1 MNLSRN
7 HGVPRRIEGHRLRVD
22 HTIKVIHRRS
32 ALVRHA
38 RVPRHTFV
46 ATARFEPVTTS
57 PTVRLESDAGGYA
70 LGGTSLAGL
79 SDWRARRDGN
89 TGAKLIGKALL
100 KRKPVLAI
108 ATAVGLLAALL
119 PAVVLAD
126 DQTATQAA
134 GVAADTVWVIVAACL
149 VMFMQAGFAMLEV
162 GFSRMK
168 NVGTVVAKVVTN
180 LSVSSIAYWAVGF
193 GFAFGAGGFFA
204 FIGGSAFFPTFSP
217 GSQMHLPAIDA
228 STVPASAKWF
238 FEFVFCA
245 VSLAIVWGTM
255 IERTKFIV
263 YILFGVPFAAFIY
276 PLISHQLF
284 GGGFLMATLGSQDF
298 AGSTVV
304 HLTGATAG
312 LAGLLLL
319 GPRIGKYEKGR
330 PNAIPGHNMPLA
342 QLGVLILWFGW
353 FGFNPGSTLN
363 ATNLHFADI
372 VVVTNLAAA
381 AGAVAALATIYFV
394 TKTMDVGMIG
404 NGAIAALVAITAP
417 SGYVEPWAAVVIGA
431 VAGVIVVGGVL
442 ALDKYLDDPV
452 GALPAHGLAG
462 IWGTLSCGLF
472 TVPALAKFNGVGQ
485 GGLFYTGSFHQLGAQ
500 AIAVGASF
508 VTVFVLSYSLFWII
522 KKTVGLRVSAR
533 EEMDGLDISEHGM
546 WGYPES
552 FMPVPGGVYRP
563 ADMPTVN
570 PHRSAEPVGSPARAG
585 GSPA

>member
-1 MNLSRN
+1 MPAVREFRN
-7 HGVPRRIEGHRLRVD
+7 ALIKRRYVFGI
-22 HTIKVIHRRS
+22 S
-32 ALVRHA
+32 A
-38 RVPRHTFV
+38 
-46 ATARFEPVTTS
+46 
-57 PTVRLESDAGGYA
+57 
-70 LGGTSLAGL
+70 
-79 SDWRARRDGN
+79 
-89 TGAKLIGKALL
+89 
-100 KRKPVLAI
+100 AI
-108 ATAVGLLAALL
+108 ALLAAVV
-119 PAVVLAD
+119 PIAVLAD
-126 DQTATQAA
+126 DTTATSAA
-134 GVAADTVWVIVAACL
+134 GVAADTVWVIVAACF

-168 NVGTVVAKVVTN
+168 NVGTVVAKVITN
-180 LSVSSIAYWAVGF
+180 LSVSSIAYWGVGF
-193 GFAFGAGGFFA
+193 GVAFGAGGAFA
-204 FIGGSAFFPTFSP
+204 FIGGSGFFPTFSP
-217 GSQMHLPAIDA
+217 GSSMNLPAIAA
-228 STVPASAKWF
+228 STAPAAAKWF

-255 IERTKFIV
+255 LERTKFIV

-319 GPRIGKYEKGR
+319 GARIGKYEKGR
-330 PNAIPGHNMPLA
+330 SNAIPGHNMPLA

-363 ATNLHFADI
+363 ATNLHFADV

-381 AGAVAALATIYFV
+381 GGAVAALV
-394 TKTMDVGMIG
+394 TVYLITTTMDVGMIG

-417 SGYVEPWAAVVIGA
+417 SGYVEPWAGIVIGA
-431 VAGVIVVGGVL
+431 VAGVIVVVGVL
-442 ALDKYLDDPV
+442 ALDKVLDDPV
-452 GALPAHGLAG
+452 GALPAHGMAG

-472 TVPALAKFNGVGQ
+472 TTPALAKFNGVGQ

-508 VTVFVLSYSLFWII
+508 VTVFVLSYGLFWII

-533 EEMDGLDISEHGM
+533 EEMEGLDISEHGM

-563 ADMPTVN
+563 ADTPTVN
-570 PHRSAEPVGSPARAG
+570 PHPHHETAPAQRKEVSPV
-585 GSPA
+585 

>member
-1 MNLSRN
+1 M
-7 HGVPRRIEGHRLRVD
+7 
-22 HTIKVIHRRS
+22 HRRTRIRLAAAG
-32 ALVRHA
+32 ALA
-38 RVPRHTFV
+38 
-46 ATARFEPVTTS
+46 
-57 PTVRLESDAGGYA
+57 
-70 LGGTSLAGL
+70 
-79 SDWRARRDGN
+79 
-89 TGAKLIGKALL
+89 
-100 KRKPVLAI
+100 
-108 ATAVGLLAALL
+108 LAALPL
-119 PAVVLAD
+119 TAHAAD
-126 DQTATQAA
+126 GTATQAA
-134 GVAADTVWVIVAACL
+134 GVAADTVWVVVAACL
-149 VMFMQAGFAMLEV
+149 VLFMQAGFAMLEV
-162 GFSRMK
+162 GFTRMK
-168 NVGTVVAKVVTN
+168 NVGTVVAKVIVN
-180 LSVSSIAYWAVGF
+180 LSISSIVYWVVGF
-193 GFAFGAGGFFA
+193 AFAFGAASGFVNSLIGFSGFA
-204 FIGGSAFFPTFSP
+204 PSFHP
-217 GSQMHLPAIDA
+217 GSTMNLPALVG
-228 STVPASAKWF
+228 STAPASAKFF

-255 IERTKFIV
+255 LERTKFIV
-263 YILFGVPFAAFIY
+263 YILFGIPFAAFIY

-319 GPRIGKYEKGR
+319 GPRIGKFEKGR
-330 PNAIPGHNMPLA
+330 SNAIPGHNMPLA

-363 ATNLHFADI
+363 ATNLHFADV

-381 AGAVAALATIYFV
+381 AGAVAALATIYLI

-417 SGYVEPWAAVVIGA
+417 SGYVEPWAGVVIGA
-431 VAGVIVVGGVL
+431 VAGVIVVVGVL
-442 ALDKYLDDPV
+442 ALDRVLDDPV

-500 AIAVGASF
+500 AIAVTASF
-508 VTVFVLSYSLFWII
+508 VTVFVLSYGLFWII

-552 FMPVPGGVYRP
+552 FMPVPGGIYRP

-570 PHRSAEPVGSPARAG
+570 PHRSSEPAQGHTEVARA
-585 GSPA
+585 

>member
-1 MNLSRN
+1 M
-7 HGVPRRIEGHRLRVD
+7 
-22 HTIKVIHRRS
+22 RS
-32 ALVRHA
+32 TR
-38 RVPRHTFV
+38 
-46 ATARFEPVTTS
+46 TA
-57 PTVRLESDAGGYA
+57 
-70 LGGTSLAGL
+70 SLL
-79 SDWRARRDGN
+79 
-89 TGAKLIGKALL
+89 T
-100 KRKPVLAI
+100 
-108 ATAVGLLAALL
+108 LAALAAL
-119 PAVVLAD
+119 VPATALAD
-126 DQTATQAA
+126 DGTATQAA
-134 GVAADTVWVIVAACL
+134 GIAADTVWVVVTACL

-168 NVGTVVAKVVTN
+168 NVGTVVAKVITN

-193 GFAFGAGGFFA
+193 GFAFGAGSIFA
-204 FIGGSAFFPTFSP
+204 VIGGSGFFPTFTP
-217 GSQMHLPAIDA
+217 GSQLNLPAIGF
-228 STVPASAKWF
+228 STAPASAKWF

-263 YILFGVPFAAFIY
+263 YILFGIPFAAFIY

-284 GGGFLMATLGSQDF
+284 GGGFLQATLGAQDF

-312 LAGLLLL
+312 FAGLLLL

-363 ATNLHFADI
+363 ATNLHFAD
-372 VVVTNLAAA
+372 VAVVTNLAAA
-381 AGAVAALATIYFV
+381 AGAVAALATIYLI

-404 NGAIAALVAITAP
+404 NGAIAALVAITAA
-417 SGYVEPWAAVVIGA
+417 SGYVEPWAGIVIGA
-431 VAGVIVVGGVL
+431 VAGVIVVVGVL
-442 ALDKYLDDPV
+442 AIDKYLDDPV

-472 TVPALAKFNGVGQ
+472 TVPALAKFNGVGE

-500 AIAVGASF
+500 AIAVTASF
-508 VTVFVLSYSLFWII
+508 VTVFVLSYGLFWII

-533 EEMDGLDISEHGM
+533 EEMEGLDISEHGM

-570 PHRSAEPVGSPARAG
+570 PHLPEHVPGKPAVEGSPA
-585 GSPA
+585 

>member
-1 MNLSRN
+1 LPTSTKGLS
-7 HGVPRRIEGHRLRVD
+7 
-22 HTIKVIHRRS
+22 S
-32 ALVRHA
+32 AL
-38 RVPRHTFV
+38 
-46 ATARFEPVTTS
+46 
-57 PTVRLESDAGGYA
+57 
-70 LGGTSLAGL
+70 
-79 SDWRARRDGN
+79 W
-89 TGAKLIGKALL
+89 
-100 KRKPVLAI
+100 KRKPILA
-108 ATAVGLLAALL
+108 AAGGLAVLAALL
-119 PAVVLAD
+119 PMAVAAD
-126 DQTATQAA
+126 DATAAQAA

-193 GFAFGAGGFFA
+193 GFAFGAGGIFA
-204 FIGGSAFFPTFSP
+204 VIGGSAFFPTFSP
-217 GSQMHLPAIDA
+217 GSQLDLPAIA
-228 STVPASAKWF
+228 FSTAPAAAKWF

-263 YILFGVPFAAFIY
+263 YILFGIPFAAFIY
-276 PLISHQLF
+276 PLVSHQLF
-284 GGGFLMATLGSQDF
+284 GGGFLQATLGSQDF

-319 GPRIGKYEKGR
+319 GPRIGKYERGR

-363 ATNLHFADI
+363 ATNLHFADV

-381 AGAVAALATIYFV
+381 AGAVTALATVYAI
-394 TKTMDVGMIG
+394 TRTMDVGMIG

-417 SGYVEPWAAVVIGA
+417 SGYVEPWAGIVIGA
-431 VAGVIVVGGVL
+431 VAGVIVVVGVL
-442 ALDKYLDDPV
+442 ALDRYLDDPV

-472 TVPALAKFNGVGQ
+472 TVPALAKFNGVGH
-485 GGLFYTGSFHQLGAQ
+485 GGLFYTGSFQQLGAQ
-500 AIAVGASF
+500 AIAVVASF
-508 VTVFVLSYSLFWII
+508 VTVFVLSYGLFWII

-533 EEMDGLDISEHGM
+533 EELDGLDISEHGM

-563 ADMPTVN
+563 PDMPTVN
-570 PHRSAEPVGSPARAG
+570 PHHAPEHVGQPRTEGSPA
-585 GSPA
+585 

>member
-1 MNLSRN
+1 LPKS
-7 HGVPRRIEGHRLRVD
+7 PY
-22 HTIKVIHRRS
+22 
-32 ALVRHA
+32 
-38 RVPRHTFV
+38 
-46 ATARFEPVTTS
+46 RFANPFQKGRPV
-57 PTVRLESDAGGYA
+57 LW
-70 LGGTSLAGL
+70 L
-79 SDWRARRDGN
+79 
-89 TGAKLIGKALL
+89 ALL
-100 KRKPVLAI
+100 
-108 ATAVGLLAALL
+108 TGLLAA
-119 PAVVLAD
+119 VVPVTALAD
-126 DQTATQAA
+126 DTSATQAA
-134 GVAADTVWVIVAACL
+134 GIGADTVWVVVAACF

-180 LSVSSIAYWAVGF
+180 LSVSSLAYWAVGF
-193 GFAFGAGGFFA
+193 GFAFGAGSIFA
-204 FIGGSAFFPTFSP
+204 VIGGSGFFPTFSP
-217 GSQMHLPAIDA
+217 GSQLDLPAINF
-228 STVPASAKWF
+228 STAPASAKWF

-263 YILFGVPFAAFIY
+263 YILFGIPFAAFIY

-284 GGGFLMATLGSQDF
+284 GGGFLQATLGSQDF

-312 LAGLLLL
+312 FAGLLLL

-330 PNAIPGHNMPLA
+330 SNAIPGHNMPLA

-363 ATNLHFADI
+363 ATNLHFAD
-372 VVVTNLAAA
+372 VAVVTNLAAA
-381 AGAVAALATIYFV
+381 GGAVAALMTIYAI

-417 SGYVEPWAAVVIGA
+417 SGYVEPWAAIVIGA
-431 VAGVIVVGGVL
+431 VAGVIVVVGVL

-500 AIAVGASF
+500 AIAVTASF
-508 VTVFVLSYSLFWII
+508 VTVFVLSYALFWII
-522 KKTVGLRVSAR
+522 KKTVGLRVSAA
-533 EEMDGLDISEHGM
+533 EEMEGLDISEHGM

-563 ADMPTVN
+563 ADYPTVN
-570 PHRSAEPVGSPARAG
+570 PHRPDAVPGAARREGSPA
-585 GSPA
+585 